1 MINQETYFA
10 LSTPGG
16 RSATATIRISGPHSK
31 NTILKLFKNKNKNLN
46 TPLNHELNQIT
57 ELKGAVS
64 QLSSSIEERLGNFG
78 TSIGNSLTQQT
89 QNTQKS
95 LMEMHERLAIIDR
108 AQENI
113 HSLSTQVNDL
123 QNILSNKQLRGAFG
137 EVQLENIVK
146 DALPQ
151 NAYQFQYT
159 LISNTRVDCIVKMP
173 QPPGSIC
180 IDSKFPLE
188 DYKKF
193 ANSSNEQ
200 EKKDNLK
207 SFHNAVQ
214 KHIKDIA
221 DKYISPGETADSA
234 IMFLPSESIYSEINI
249 RFPRLVNESRN
260 KKVYMAGPDNLM
272 LLLHTVRAILRDA
285 TMSQTAGKIQ
295 IEVDKLTNDLNLFI
309 EKPTPEQVQQ
319 NLDSSNK
326 IRVSMNIFKFSGEIF
341 KFLENCPLN
350 PIRKEKELPTA
361 IMNMINESSSYMKG
375 IAIAEHVP
383 DLTSKSD
390 IHTINKLFV

>member
-1 MINQETYFA
+1 MDLKYYLIFTLSIITLSVLVFLISKTY
-10 LSTPGG
+10 LENKNN
-16 RSATATIRISGPHSK
+16 K
-31 NTILKLFKNKNKNLN
+31 NTEKNISKDD
-46 TPLNHELNQIT
+46 ENQIA

-64 QLSSSIEERLGNFG
+64 QLSKTIEERLGNFG
-78 TSIGNSLTQQT
+78 SSIGNSLNQQT
-89 QNTQKS
+89 QSTQKS
-95 LMEMHERLAIIDR
+95 LMEMHARLAVIDR

-113 HSLSTQVNDL
+113 NSLSNQVNDL

-159 LISNTRVDCIVKMP
+159 LMSNSRVDCIVKMP
-173 QPPGSIC
+173 EPPGPIC

-193 ANSSNEQ
+193 ASSSNDQ

-207 SFHNAVQ
+207 LFHNAVQ
-214 KHIKDIA
+214 KHIKDISE
-221 DKYISPGETADSA
+221 KYILPGETADSA

-249 RFPRLVNESRN
+249 RFPKLVNESRS

-295 IEVDKLTNDLNLFI
+295 IEVNKLINDLTLLADRF
-309 EKPTPEQVQQ
+309 
-319 NLDSSNK
+319 
-326 IRVSMNIFKFSGEIF
+326 
-341 KFLENCPLN
+341 
-350 PIRKEKELPTA
+350 
-361 IMNMINESSSYMKG
+361 
-375 IAIAEHVP
+375 
-383 DLTSKSD
+383 
-390 IHTINKLFV
+390 NKLDKHFDLARKDLDDIKISHRKIESRGQVITSIEIDEKKKLQ

>member
-1 MINQETYFA
+1 MDFQNLLIFTLFLIIISFVVFLICKIYFE
-10 LSTPGG
+10 
-16 RSATATIRISGPHSK
+16 
-31 NTILKLFKNKNKNLN
+31 NKNKNNNEINILQD
-46 TPLNHELNQIT
+46 EKSQIT
-57 ELKGAVS
+57 ELKGAVA
-64 QLSSSIEERLGNFG
+64 QLSISIEERLGNIG
-78 TSIGNSLTQQT
+78 SSIGNSLNQQT

-95 LMEMHERLAIIDR
+95 LTEMHERLAVIDR

-113 HSLSTQVNDL
+113 HSLSNQVNDL

-137 EVQLENIVK
+137 EVQLENIVR

-159 LISNTRVDCIVKMP
+159 LTSNSRVDCIVKMP
-173 QPPGSIC
+173 EPPGPIC

-193 ANSSNEQ
+193 AGANNDQ
-200 EKKDNLK
+200 EKKDYLRL
-207 SFHNAVQ
+207 FHNAVQ

-221 DKYISPGETADSA
+221 EKYILPGETSDSA

-249 RFPRLVNESRN
+249 RFPKLVNESRN

-295 IEVDKLTNDLNLFI
+295 IEVDKLTNDLNL
-309 EKPTPEQVQQ
+309 
-319 NLDSSNK
+319 LAD
-326 IRVSMNIFKFSGEIF
+326 RIFKLDKHFDLARKDLDDIKISHRKI
-341 KFLENCPLN
+341 ENRGNL
-350 PIRKEKELPTA
+350 ITSIDIDEKKK
-361 IMNMINESSSYMKG
+361 IK
-375 IAIAEHVP
+375 
-383 DLTSKSD
+383 
-390 IHTINKLFV
+390 

>member
-1 MINQETYFA
+1 M
-10 LSTPGG
+10 
-16 RSATATIRISGPHSK
+16 
-31 NTILKLFKNKNKNLN
+31 
-46 TPLNHELNQIT
+46 
-57 ELKGAVS
+57 KGAVA
-64 QLSSSIEERLGNFG
+64 QLSISIEERLGNIG
-78 TSIGNSLTQQT
+78 SSIGNSLNQQT

-95 LMEMHERLAIIDR
+95 LTEMHERLAVIDR

-113 HSLSTQVNDL
+113 HSLSNQVNDL

-137 EVQLENIVK
+137 EVQLENIVR

-159 LISNTRVDCIVKMP
+159 LTSNSRVDCIVKMP
-173 QPPGSIC
+173 EPPGPIC

-193 ANSSNEQ
+193 AGTTNDQ
-200 EKKDNLK
+200 EKKDYLRL
-207 SFHNAVQ
+207 FHNAVQ

-221 DKYISPGETADSA
+221 EKYILPGETSDSA

-249 RFPRLVNESRN
+249 RFPKLVNESRN

-295 IEVDKLTNDLNLFI
+295 IEVDKLTNDLNL
-309 EKPTPEQVQQ
+309 
-319 NLDSSNK
+319 LAD
-326 IRVSMNIFKFSGEIF
+326 RIFKLDKHFDLARKDLDDIKISHRKI
-341 KFLENCPLN
+341 ENRGNL
-350 PIRKEKELPTA
+350 ITSIDIDEKKK
-361 IMNMINESSSYMKG
+361 IK
-375 IAIAEHVP
+375 
-383 DLTSKSD
+383 
-390 IHTINKLFV
+390 

>member
-1 MINQETYFA
+1 VFLICKIYFE
-10 LSTPGG
+10 
-16 RSATATIRISGPHSK
+16 
-31 NTILKLFKNKNKNLN
+31 NKNKNNNEINILQD
-46 TPLNHELNQIT
+46 EKSQIT
-57 ELKGAVS
+57 ELKGAVA
-64 QLSSSIEERLGNFG
+64 QLSISIEERLGNIG
-78 TSIGNSLTQQT
+78 SSIGNSLNQQT

-95 LMEMHERLAIIDR
+95 LTEMHERLAVIDR

-113 HSLSTQVNDL
+113 HSLSNQVNDL

-137 EVQLENIVK
+137 EVQLENIVR

-159 LISNTRVDCIVKMP
+159 LTSNSRVDCIVKMP
-173 QPPGSIC
+173 EPPGPIC

-193 ANSSNEQ
+193 ARATNDQ
-200 EKKDNLK
+200 EKKDNLRL
-207 SFHNAVQ
+207 FHNAVQ

-221 DKYISPGETADSA
+221 EKYILPGETSDSA

-249 RFPRLVNESRN
+249 RFPKLVNESRN

-295 IEVDKLTNDLNLFI
+295 IEVDKLTNDLNL
-309 EKPTPEQVQQ
+309 
-319 NLDSSNK
+319 LAD
-326 IRVSMNIFKFSGEIF
+326 RIFKLDKHFDLARKDLDDIKISHRKI
-341 KFLENCPLN
+341 ENRGNL
-350 PIRKEKELPTA
+350 ITSIDIDEKKK
-361 IMNMINESSSYMKG
+361 IN
-375 IAIAEHVP
+375 
-383 DLTSKSD
+383 
-390 IHTINKLFV
+390 

>member
-1 MINQETYFA
+1 MDFKYLIIFIITLITLSIIIFFTCKTYFQNKKK
-10 LSTPGG
+10 LDDQ
-16 RSATATIRISGPHSK
+16 TISPKDEIS
-31 NTILKLFKNKNKNLN
+31 
-46 TPLNHELNQIT
+46 QIS

-64 QLSSSIEERLGNFG
+64 QLSSTIEERLGNFG
-78 TSIGNSLTQQT
+78 STIGNTLTQQT
-89 QNTQKS
+89 QNTQNS
-95 LMEMHERLAIIDR
+95 LKEMHERLAVIDR

-113 HSLSTQVNDL
+113 NSLSNQVNDL

-159 LISNTRVDCIVKMP
+159 LMSNSRVDCIVKMP
-173 QPPGSIC
+173 EPPGPIC

-193 ANSSNEQ
+193 TGSTNDQ

-207 SFHNAVQ
+207 LFHNAVQ
-214 KHIKDIA
+214 KHIRDISE
-221 DKYISPGETADSA
+221 KYILPGETADSA

-249 RFPRLVNESRN
+249 RFPKLVNESRN

-295 IEVDKLTNDLNLFI
+295 IEVDKLGNDLNL
-309 EKPTPEQVQQ
+309 
-319 NLDSSNK
+319 LAD
-326 IRVSMNIFKFSGEIF
+326 RIFKLDKHFDLARRDLDEI
-341 KFLENCPLN
+341 KISHRKIENRGN
-350 PIRKEKELPTA
+350 VITSIDVNEKKQL
-361 IMNMINESSSYMKG
+361 
-375 IAIAEHVP
+375 
-383 DLTSKSD
+383 SD
-390 IHTINKLFV
+390 

>member
-1 MINQETYFA
+1 MDFQNLLIFILFFIIISFVVFLICKIYFE
-10 LSTPGG
+10 
-16 RSATATIRISGPHSK
+16 
-31 NTILKLFKNKNKNLN
+31 NKNKNNNEINILQD
-46 TPLNHELNQIT
+46 EKSQIT
-57 ELKGAVS
+57 ELKGAVA
-64 QLSSSIEERLGNFG
+64 QLSISIEERLGNIG
-78 TSIGNSLTQQT
+78 SSIGNSLNQQT

-95 LMEMHERLAIIDR
+95 LTEMHERLAVIDR

-113 HSLSTQVNDL
+113 HSLSNQVNDL

-137 EVQLENIVK
+137 EVQLENIVR

-159 LISNTRVDCIVKMP
+159 LTSNSRVDCIVKLP
-173 QPPGSIC
+173 EPPGPIC

-193 ANSSNEQ
+193 ASATNDQ
-200 EKKDNLK
+200 EKKDNLRL
-207 SFHNAVQ
+207 FHNAVQ

-221 DKYISPGETADSA
+221 EKYILPGETSDSA

-249 RFPRLVNESRN
+249 RFPKLVNESRN

-295 IEVDKLTNDLNLFI
+295 IEVDKLTNDLNL
-309 EKPTPEQVQQ
+309 
-319 NLDSSNK
+319 LAD
-326 IRVSMNIFKFSGEIF
+326 RIFKLDKHFDLARKDLDDIKISHRKI
-341 KFLENCPLN
+341 ENRGNL
-350 PIRKEKELPTA
+350 ITSIDIDEKKK
-361 IMNMINESSSYMKG
+361 IN
-375 IAIAEHVP
+375 
-383 DLTSKSD
+383 
-390 IHTINKLFV
+390 

>member
-1 MINQETYFA
+1 MDFKYLIIFIIILISLSIIIFLICKTYFQNKKN
-10 LSTPGG
+10 
-16 RSATATIRISGPHSK
+16 IDDQIISPK
-31 NTILKLFKNKNKNLN
+31 N
-46 TPLNHELNQIT
+46 EMSQIS

-64 QLSSSIEERLGNFG
+64 QLSSTIEERLGNFG
-78 TSIGNSLTQQT
+78 STIGNTLTQQT
-89 QNTQKS
+89 QNTQNS
-95 LMEMHERLAIIDR
+95 LKEMHERLAVIDR

-113 HSLSTQVNDL
+113 NSLSNQVNDL

-159 LISNTRVDCIVKMP
+159 LISNSRVDCIVKMP
-173 QPPGSIC
+173 EPPGPIC

-193 ANSSNEQ
+193 TGSTNDQ

-207 SFHNAVQ
+207 LFHNAVQ
-214 KHIKDIA
+214 KHIRDISE
-221 DKYISPGETADSA
+221 KYILPGETADSA

-249 RFPRLVNESRN
+249 RFPKLVNESRN

-295 IEVDKLTNDLNLFI
+295 IEVDKLGNDLNL
-309 EKPTPEQVQQ
+309 
-319 NLDSSNK
+319 LAD
-326 IRVSMNIFKFSGEIF
+326 RIFKLDKHFDLARRDLDEI
-341 KFLENCPLN
+341 KISHRKIENRGN
-350 PIRKEKELPTA
+350 VITSIDVNEKKQL
-361 IMNMINESSSYMKG
+361 
-375 IAIAEHVP
+375 
-383 DLTSKSD
+383 SD
-390 IHTINKLFV
+390 

>member
-1 MINQETYFA
+1 MDFQNLLIFILFFIIISFVVFLICKIYFE
-10 LSTPGG
+10 
-16 RSATATIRISGPHSK
+16 
-31 NTILKLFKNKNKNLN
+31 NKNKNNNEINILQD
-46 TPLNHELNQIT
+46 EKSQIT
-57 ELKGAVS
+57 ELKGAVA
-64 QLSSSIEERLGNFG
+64 QLSISIEERLGNIG
-78 TSIGNSLTQQT
+78 SSIGNSLNQQT

-95 LMEMHERLAIIDR
+95 LTEMHERLAVIDR

-113 HSLSTQVNDL
+113 HSLSNQVNDL

-137 EVQLENIVK
+137 EVQLENIVR

-159 LISNTRVDCIVKMP
+159 LTSNSRVDCIVKLP
-173 QPPGSIC
+173 EPPGPIC

-193 ANSSNEQ
+193 ASATNDQ
-200 EKKDNLK
+200 EKKDNLRL
-207 SFHNAVQ
+207 FHNAVQ

-221 DKYISPGETADSA
+221 EKYILPGETSDSA

-249 RFPRLVNESRN
+249 RFPKLVNESRN

-295 IEVDKLTNDLNLFI
+295 IEVDKLTNDLNL
-309 EKPTPEQVQQ
+309 
-319 NLDSSNK
+319 LAD
-326 IRVSMNIFKFSGEIF
+326 RIFKLDKHFDLARKDLDDIKISHRKI
-341 KFLENCPLN
+341 ENRGNL
-350 PIRKEKELPTA
+350 ITSIDIDEKKK
-361 IMNMINESSSYMKG
+361 IK
-375 IAIAEHVP
+375 
-383 DLTSKSD
+383 
-390 IHTINKLFV
+390 

>member
-1 MINQETYFA
+1 MDFQNLLIFILFFIIISFVVFLICKIYFE
-10 LSTPGG
+10 
-16 RSATATIRISGPHSK
+16 
-31 NTILKLFKNKNKNLN
+31 NKNKKNNEINILQD
-46 TPLNHELNQIT
+46 EKSQIT
-57 ELKGAVS
+57 ELKGAVA
-64 QLSSSIEERLGNFG
+64 QLSISIEERLGNIG
-78 TSIGNSLTQQT
+78 SSIGNSLNQQT

-95 LMEMHERLAIIDR
+95 LTEMHERLAVIDR

-113 HSLSTQVNDL
+113 HSLSNQVNDL

-137 EVQLENIVK
+137 EVQLENIVR

-159 LISNTRVDCIVKMP
+159 LTSNSRVDCIVKMP
-173 QPPGSIC
+173 EPPGPIC

-193 ANSSNEQ
+193 AGATNDQ
-200 EKKDNLK
+200 EKKDYLRL
-207 SFHNAVQ
+207 FHNAVQ

-221 DKYISPGETADSA
+221 EKYILPGETSDSA

-249 RFPRLVNESRN
+249 RFPKLVNESRN

-295 IEVDKLTNDLNLFI
+295 IEVDKLTNDLNL
-309 EKPTPEQVQQ
+309 
-319 NLDSSNK
+319 LAD
-326 IRVSMNIFKFSGEIF
+326 RIFKLDKHFDLARKDLDDIKISHRKI
-341 KFLENCPLN
+341 ENRGNL
-350 PIRKEKELPTA
+350 ITSIDIDEKKK
-361 IMNMINESSSYMKG
+361 IN
-375 IAIAEHVP
+375 
-383 DLTSKSD
+383 
-390 IHTINKLFV
+390 

>member
-1 MINQETYFA
+1 MDFKYLIIFIIILITLSIIIFFICKTYFQNKKNFDYH
-10 LSTPGG
+10 
-16 RSATATIRISGPHSK
+16 TISPKDEIS
-31 NTILKLFKNKNKNLN
+31 
-46 TPLNHELNQIT
+46 QIS

-64 QLSSSIEERLGNFG
+64 QLSSTIEERLGNFG
-78 TSIGNSLTQQT
+78 STIGNTLTQQT
-89 QNTQKS
+89 QNTQNS
-95 LMEMHERLAIIDR
+95 LKEMHERLAVIDR

-113 HSLSTQVNDL
+113 NSLSNQVNDL

-159 LISNTRVDCIVKMP
+159 LMSNSRVDCIVKMP
-173 QPPGSIC
+173 EPPGPIC

-193 ANSSNEQ
+193 TGSTNDQ

-207 SFHNAVQ
+207 LFHNAVQ
-214 KHIKDIA
+214 KHIRDISE
-221 DKYISPGETADSA
+221 KYILPGETADSA

-249 RFPRLVNESRN
+249 RFPKLVNESRN

-295 IEVDKLTNDLNLFI
+295 IEVDKLGNDLNL
-309 EKPTPEQVQQ
+309 
-319 NLDSSNK
+319 LAD
-326 IRVSMNIFKFSGEIF
+326 RIFKLDKHFDLARRDLDEI
-341 KFLENCPLN
+341 KISHRKIENRGN
-350 PIRKEKELPTA
+350 VITSIDVNEKKQL
-361 IMNMINESSSYMKG
+361 
-375 IAIAEHVP
+375 
-383 DLTSKSD
+383 SD
-390 IHTINKLFV
+390 

>member
-1 MINQETYFA
+1 MDFKYLIIFIITLITLSIIIFFICKTYFQNIKNVDDQ
-10 LSTPGG
+10 S
-16 RSATATIRISGPHSK
+16 ISPK
-31 NTILKLFKNKNKNLN
+31 NEIS
-46 TPLNHELNQIT
+46 QIS

-64 QLSSSIEERLGNFG
+64 QLSNTIEERLGNFG
-78 TSIGNSLTQQT
+78 STIGNSLTQQT

-95 LMEMHERLAIIDR
+95 LMEMHERLAVIDR

-113 HSLSTQVNDL
+113 NTLSNQVNDL

-159 LISNTRVDCIVKMP
+159 LMSNSRVDCIVKMP
-173 QPPGSIC
+173 EPPGPIC

-193 ANSSNEQ
+193 TASINDQ

-207 SFHNAVQ
+207 LFHNAVQ
-214 KHIKDIA
+214 KHIRDISE
-221 DKYISPGETADSA
+221 KYILPGETADSA

-249 RFPRLVNESRN
+249 RFPKLVNESRN

-285 TMSQTAGKIQ
+285 TMSLTAGKIQ
-295 IEVDKLTNDLNLFI
+295 IEVDKLGNDLNL
-309 EKPTPEQVQQ
+309 
-319 NLDSSNK
+319 LAD
-326 IRVSMNIFKFSGEIF
+326 RIFKLDKHFDLARRDLDEI
-341 KFLENCPLN
+341 KISHRKIENRGN
-350 PIRKEKELPTA
+350 VITSIDVNEKKQL
-361 IMNMINESSSYMKG
+361 
-375 IAIAEHVP
+375 
-383 DLTSKSD
+383 SD
-390 IHTINKLFV
+390 

>member
-1 MINQETYFA
+1 MDFQNLLIFILFFIIISFVVFLICKIYFE
-10 LSTPGG
+10 
-16 RSATATIRISGPHSK
+16 
-31 NTILKLFKNKNKNLN
+31 NKNKNNNEINILQD
-46 TPLNHELNQIT
+46 EKSQIT
-57 ELKGAVS
+57 ELKGAVA
-64 QLSSSIEERLGNFG
+64 QLSISIEERLGNIG
-78 TSIGNSLTQQT
+78 SSIGNSLNQQT

-95 LMEMHERLAIIDR
+95 LTEMHERLAVIDR

-113 HSLSTQVNDL
+113 HSLSNQVNDL

-137 EVQLENIVK
+137 EVQLENIVR

-159 LISNTRVDCIVKMP
+159 LTSNSRVDCIVKMP
-173 QPPGSIC
+173 EPPGPIC

-193 ANSSNEQ
+193 AGATNDQ
-200 EKKDNLK
+200 EKKDYLRL
-207 SFHNAVQ
+207 FHNAVQ

-221 DKYISPGETADSA
+221 EKYILPGETSDSA

-249 RFPRLVNESRN
+249 RFPKLVNESRN

-295 IEVDKLTNDLNLFI
+295 IEVDKLTNDLNL
-309 EKPTPEQVQQ
+309 
-319 NLDSSNK
+319 LAD
-326 IRVSMNIFKFSGEIF
+326 RIFKLDKHFDLARKDLDDIKISHRKI
-341 KFLENCPLN
+341 ENRGNL
-350 PIRKEKELPTA
+350 ITSIDIDEKKK
-361 IMNMINESSSYMKG
+361 IK
-375 IAIAEHVP
+375 
-383 DLTSKSD
+383 
-390 IHTINKLFV
+390 

>member
-1 MINQETYFA
+1 MDFKYLIIFIIILITLSIIIFFICKTYFQNKKSIDDQNISPIDEINQ
-10 LSTPGG
+10 
-16 RSATATIRISGPHSK
+16 IS
-31 NTILKLFKNKNKNLN
+31 
-46 TPLNHELNQIT
+46 

-64 QLSSSIEERLGNFG
+64 QLSSTIEERLGNFG
-78 TSIGNSLTQQT
+78 STIGNTLTQQT
-89 QNTQKS
+89 QNTQNS
-95 LMEMHERLAIIDR
+95 LKEMHERLAVIDR

-113 HSLSTQVNDL
+113 NSLSNQVNDL

-159 LISNTRVDCIVKMP
+159 LMSNSRVDCIVKMP
-173 QPPGSIC
+173 EPPGPIC

-193 ANSSNEQ
+193 TGSTNDQ

-207 SFHNAVQ
+207 LFHNAVQ
-214 KHIKDIA
+214 KHIRDISE
-221 DKYISPGETADSA
+221 KYILPGETADSA

-249 RFPRLVNESRN
+249 RFPKLVNESRN

-295 IEVDKLTNDLNLFI
+295 IEVDKLGNDLNL
-309 EKPTPEQVQQ
+309 
-319 NLDSSNK
+319 LAD
-326 IRVSMNIFKFSGEIF
+326 RIFKLDKHFDLARRDLDEI
-341 KFLENCPLN
+341 KISHRKIENRGN
-350 PIRKEKELPTA
+350 VITSIDVNEKKQL
-361 IMNMINESSSYMKG
+361 
-375 IAIAEHVP
+375 
-383 DLTSKSD
+383 SD
-390 IHTINKLFV
+390 

>member
-1 MINQETYFA
+1 MDFKYLIIFILIFITLSIIIFFVCKTYYQ
-10 LSTPGG
+10 
-16 RSATATIRISGPHSK
+16 
-31 NTILKLFKNKNKNLN
+31 NKNKVDDQIISSKN
-46 TPLNHELNQIT
+46 EINQIS

-64 QLSSSIEERLGNFG
+64 QLSSIIEERLGNFG
-78 TSIGNSLTQQT
+78 STIGNSLTQQT
-89 QNTQKS
+89 QITQKS
-95 LMEMHERLAIIDR
+95 LTEMYERLAVIDK

-113 HSLSTQVNDL
+113 NSLSNQVNDL

-159 LISNTRVDCIVKMP
+159 LLSNSRVDCIVKMP
-173 QPPGSIC
+173 EPPGPIC

-193 ANSSNEQ
+193 TNSQNDQ

-207 SFHNAVQ
+207 LFHNAVQ
-214 KHIKDIA
+214 KHIRDISE
-221 DKYISPGETADSA
+221 KYILPGETADSA

-249 RFPRLVNESRN
+249 RFPKLVNESRN

-295 IEVDKLTNDLNLFI
+295 IEVDKLGNDLNL
-309 EKPTPEQVQQ
+309 
-319 NLDSSNK
+319 LAD
-326 IRVSMNIFKFSGEIF
+326 RIFKLDKHFDLARKDLDEI
-341 KFLENCPLN
+341 KISHRKIENRGNVITSIDLN
-350 PIRKEKELPTA
+350 EKKQL
-361 IMNMINESSSYMKG
+361 
-375 IAIAEHVP
+375 
-383 DLTSKSD
+383 SD
-390 IHTINKLFV
+390 

>member
-1 MINQETYFA
+1 MDFKYLIIFIIILITLSIIIFFICKTYFQNKKNFDDQ
-10 LSTPGG
+10 
-16 RSATATIRISGPHSK
+16 IISPKDEIS
-31 NTILKLFKNKNKNLN
+31 
-46 TPLNHELNQIT
+46 QIS

-64 QLSSSIEERLGNFG
+64 QLSSTIEERLGNFG
-78 TSIGNSLTQQT
+78 STIGNTLTQQT
-89 QNTQKS
+89 QNTQNS
-95 LMEMHERLAIIDR
+95 LKEMHERLAVIDR

-113 HSLSTQVNDL
+113 NSLSNQVNDL

-159 LISNTRVDCIVKMP
+159 LMSNSRVDCIVKMP
-173 QPPGSIC
+173 EPPGPIC

-193 ANSSNEQ
+193 TGSTNDQ

-207 SFHNAVQ
+207 LFHNAVQ
-214 KHIKDIA
+214 KHIRDISE
-221 DKYISPGETADSA
+221 KYILPGETADSA

-249 RFPRLVNESRN
+249 RFPKLVNESRN

-295 IEVDKLTNDLNLFI
+295 IEVDKLGNDLNL
-309 EKPTPEQVQQ
+309 
-319 NLDSSNK
+319 LAD
-326 IRVSMNIFKFSGEIF
+326 RIFKLDKHFDLARRDLDEI
-341 KFLENCPLN
+341 KISHRKIENRGN
-350 PIRKEKELPTA
+350 VITSIDVNEKKQL
-361 IMNMINESSSYMKG
+361 
-375 IAIAEHVP
+375 
-383 DLTSKSD
+383 SD
-390 IHTINKLFV
+390 

>member
-1 MINQETYFA
+1 
-10 LSTPGG
+10 
-16 RSATATIRISGPHSK
+16 
-31 NTILKLFKNKNKNLN
+31 
-46 TPLNHELNQIT
+46 
-57 ELKGAVS
+57 
-64 QLSSSIEERLGNFG
+64 
-78 TSIGNSLTQQT
+78 
-89 QNTQKS
+89 
-95 LMEMHERLAIIDR
+95 
-108 AQENI
+108 
-113 HSLSTQVNDL
+113 
-123 QNILSNKQLRGAFG
+123 
-137 EVQLENIVK
+137 
-146 DALPQ
+146 
-151 NAYQFQYT
+151 
-159 LISNTRVDCIVKMP
+159 MP

-295 IEVDKLTNDLNLFI
+295 IEVDKLTNDLNLLADRILKLDKHFDLARKDLDEIKISHRKI
-309 EKPTPEQVQQ
+309 ENRGNVITSI
-319 NLDSSNK
+319 D
-326 IRVSMNIFKFSGEIF
+326 VSDKKN
-341 KFLENCPLN
+341 
-350 PIRKEKELPTA
+350 
-361 IMNMINESSSYMKG
+361 
-375 IAIAEHVP
+375 
-383 DLTSKSD
+383 D
-390 IHTINKLFV
+390 

>member
-1 MINQETYFA
+1 MDFKYLIIFIIILITLSIIIFFICKTYFQNKKNFDDQ
-10 LSTPGG
+10 
-16 RSATATIRISGPHSK
+16 TISPKDEIS
-31 NTILKLFKNKNKNLN
+31 
-46 TPLNHELNQIT
+46 QIS

-64 QLSSSIEERLGNFG
+64 QLSSTIEERLGNFG
-78 TSIGNSLTQQT
+78 STIGNTLTQQT
-89 QNTQKS
+89 QNTQNS
-95 LMEMHERLAIIDR
+95 LKEMHERLAVIDR

-113 HSLSTQVNDL
+113 NSLSNQVNDL

-159 LISNTRVDCIVKMP
+159 LMSNSRVDCIVKMP
-173 QPPGSIC
+173 EPPGPIC

-193 ANSSNEQ
+193 TGSTNDQ

-207 SFHNAVQ
+207 LFHNAVQ
-214 KHIKDIA
+214 KHIRDISE
-221 DKYISPGETADSA
+221 KYILPGETADSA

-249 RFPRLVNESRN
+249 RFPKLVNESRN

-295 IEVDKLTNDLNLFI
+295 IEVDKLGNDLNL
-309 EKPTPEQVQQ
+309 
-319 NLDSSNK
+319 LAD
-326 IRVSMNIFKFSGEIF
+326 RIFKLDKHFDLARRDLDEI
-341 KFLENCPLN
+341 KISHRKIENRGN
-350 PIRKEKELPTA
+350 VITSIDVNEKKQL
-361 IMNMINESSSYMKG
+361 
-375 IAIAEHVP
+375 
-383 DLTSKSD
+383 SD
-390 IHTINKLFV
+390 